1 MEYASNGKANAGL
14 ATGIIG
20 TSLAGL
26 LWANGGFGGNGF
38 LGGLFGNR
46 GNGWNNGQVGY
57 GPQYC
62 QSFEGKIGQLEA
74 EIAYLRG
81 ENYTDRVGSEI
92 YRTLDNKIETNLEK
106 LYNFVIDLDKRTA
119 LNAQGLMY
127 ENQITNNKIDCCCD
141 KMDIKFRY
149 ENRLRD
155 LADQAIINYVNG
167 TFVPGKL
174 VMPLTSICPPAAA
187 ATTTT
192 TEVGA

>member
-14 ATGIIG
+14 TTGIIG

-26 LWANGGFGGNGF
+26 LWANGGNG
-38 LGGLFGNR
+38 LGGILGGPR
-46 GNGWNNGQVGY
+46 NNGSGCYQ
-57 GPQYC
+57 
-62 QSFEGKIGQLEA
+62 QSYDGKISQLES
-74 EIAYLRG
+74 EIAFLR
-81 ENYTDRVGSEI
+81 SES
-92 YRTLDNKIETNLEK
+92 YADKVANEVYKSLDGKINENLEK
-106 LYNFVIDLDKRTA
+106 LYGFVIDLDKRTA

-141 KMDIKFRY
+141 KMNIKFEY

-155 LADQAIINYVNG
+155 LADATIMTYVNG
-167 TFVPGKL
+167 NFVPGKL

-192 TEVGA
+192 TA

>member
-14 ATGIIG
+14 TTGIIG

-26 LWANGGFGGNGF
+26 LTLGGMNGGGLLGFGRPQGF
-38 LGGLFGNR
+38 V
-46 GNGWNNGQVGY
+46 QT
-57 GPQYC
+57 P
-62 QSFEGKIGQLEA
+62 EGKIGQLES
-74 EIAYLRG
+74 EIAFLRS
-81 ENYTDRVGSEI
+81 ENYADKVSNEV
-92 YRTLDNKIETNLEK
+92 YKALDSKISANLEK
-106 LYNFVIDLDKRTA
+106 LYSFVIDLDKRTA

-141 KMDIKFRY
+141 KINIKFEY

-155 LADQAIINYVNG
+155 IADQAIITYVNG
-167 TFVPGKL
+167 NFVPGKL

-192 TEVGA
+192 TGA